1 MRLAVALAILFSSS
15 LAAAQAPGQTL
26 SFDPEEPPGAAPPQT
41 VTVNYRTDV
50 LLADGASLG
59 LIVLGPISQHAELTA
74 YGVTGYFLAAPIVHL
89 AHGRGAQAAQ
99 SLALRVGLP
108 FFAGFLGYK
117 LGPSDTVCASY
128 GSLDGAPSAP
138 GGGCGDEGSIVGMGL
153 GILAGGITAM
163 VLDATYLTHY
173 EKRVTPSWSASIQP
187 SRGGLSLGVS
197 GAF

>member
-1 MRLAVALAILFSSS
+1 MRLAVVLTIVFSSS

-26 SFDPEEPPGAAPPQT
+26 SFDPETPPSAAEPQT
-41 VTVNYRTDV
+41 VTVSYRSDV

-59 LIVLGPISQHAELTA
+59 LIVLGPVSGNAELTA

-89 AHGRGAQAAQ
+89 AHGRGTQAVQ

-108 FFAGFLGYK
+108 FFGGFLGYK
-117 LGPSDTVCASY
+117 LGPNDVICESS
-128 GSLDGAPSAP
+128 GGLEGAPSAS
-138 GGGCGDEGSIVGMGL
+138 GGGCGDQGSFVGMGL
-153 GILAGGITAM
+153 GILAGGVTAM
-163 VLDATYLTHY
+163 VLDAKYLTRY
-173 EKRVTPSWSASIQP
+173 EKRVSPSWSASILP